1 MQHDLERF
9 DAFLFDLDGVLTDTA
24 SIHAA
29 CWKRMF
35 DGYLRERAEA
45 SDEPFVPFEI
55 DTDYLLYV
63 DGKPRFDGVRDF
75 LSSRGISLPEGSK
88 TDPPGHD
95 TVCALGNIKN
105 DMVNEVI
112 DTEGVEA
119 YAGSVAFLEALQAA
133 GKKIGLVSSSA
144 NAGRVLDVAD
154 LTRFIQV
161 RVDGAVAAQRQIKG
175 KPAPDTFL
183 EAARDLGVEASAA
196 VVIED
201 AISGVQAGRAG
212 SFGCVVGVARKD
224 NEADLQA
231 NGADI
236 VVTDLAE
243 LL

>member
-55 DTDYLLYV
+55 DTDYHLYV

-75 LSSRGISLPEGSK
+75 LTSRGITLPEGSQ
-88 TDPPGHD
+88 TDPAGHD
-95 TVCALGNIKN
+95 TVCALGNLKN

-144 NAGRVLDVAD
+144 NARHVLDVAD

-161 RVDGAVAAQRQIKG
+161 RVDGAVAAQRQLKG

-224 NEADLQA
+224 NEADLLA

-236 VVTDLAE
+236 VVTDLGE